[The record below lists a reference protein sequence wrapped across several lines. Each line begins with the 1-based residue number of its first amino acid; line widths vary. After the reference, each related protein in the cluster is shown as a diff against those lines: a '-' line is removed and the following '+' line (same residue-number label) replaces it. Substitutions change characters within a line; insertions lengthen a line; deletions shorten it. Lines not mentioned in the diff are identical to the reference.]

1 MNSLVI
7 VESGAKAEK
16 IKSFLNKS
24 FPDEN
29 WSVEA
34 CVGHVRD
41 LAEKED
47 AVDPNDWKNLKWE
60 FSSKGK
66 KVMKELRKLCKES
79 DALYLATDPDR
90 EGEAIAW
97 HILNDFEEKKLLEK
111 PTVHRITFNEITP
124 SAVESAVKSPR
135 DIDYNLVNAY
145 LARRI
150 LDHLIGF
157 KVSPLLWRH
166 VSRAKSAG
174 RVQSPTL
181 RIICEKENERDQHIP
196 DEYWPFLATFDYQ
209 GSSFEA
215 SLNKI
220 SDINIKKGLKDE
232 EEVSRTKIDLD
243 ASNFLLTKIET
254 KLQTSNPQ
262 PPFRTSSMIASAN
275 SQFGM
280 SAKQTTQAAQS
291 LFLAGHIT
299 YPRTDNI
306 SIAGSGIDDQD
317 KYLAS
322 PLEEIRNYISDNFD
336 QTFLSNE
343 VRKYKNKLT
352 TAQMAHEA
360 IRPAIISVKPS
371 DLDLPTNEERLYR
384 LIWNRT
390 VASQMESSKYER
402 KSLTISSQ
410 DRKFEFTASSR
421 KNIFAGFEV
430 LSPSEEKNITE
441 FPDGLEE
448 GSELKVID
456 MQAEQKF
463 SSPPNRYSE
472 ASLIKKMEEEGIG
485 RPSTYATILEGLKAK
500 KYIYG
505 GKSMIPSD
513 LGRILTAYLK
523 KVFEDFFI
531 ETKFTANLEATLD
544 EIASGNEE
552 YEKVLNEFYLELQD
566 YLNRKIN
573 EIEISN
579 KDEFKTRQVLD
590 LLNQEL
596 KNYIFPK
603 NETGQII
610 EDCPK
615 CLNPT
620 ISLKS
625 GPYGWFVGC
634 SSCKWTKK
642 TYDMKTKWET
652 YQELPKDLGLHPD
665 LNEPIYADMTINGPC
680 VWTMKEE
687 KKIFGTPDEDEFI
700 LDIGLNRAIELI
712 ERSNAENVLFTEK
725 ITGIPVILKNGRFGE
740 YTEWAGF
747 NKATKL
753 KPEDKEPSPKVS
765 YYEPDEIDYD
775 SASGRR
781 YVLKSLRLEAI
792 VFYKD
797 GTCEPIG
804 IKIRKPG
811 KAFKFIKN
819 LKFGDIE
826 TEVDSGWYKLDIASQ
841 NFTIEE
847 VLKLQKDKKVEKI
860 KRLDD
865 LEDND
870 LI

>member
-24 FPDEN
+24 FPDKN
-29 WSVEA
+29 WTVEA

-41 LAEKED
+41 LTEKED
-47 AVDPNDWKNLKWE
+47 AVDPGDWKNLKWE

-66 KVMKELRKLCKES
+66 KVMRELRKLCKES

-97 HILNDFEEKKLLEK
+97 HIHNDFEEKKLLDGLE
-111 PTVHRITFNEITP
+111 VHRITFNEIT
-124 SAVESAVKSPR
+124 SFAVENAVKSPR
-135 DIDYNLVNAY
+135 SIDYHLVNAY

-181 RIICEKENERDQHIP
+181 RIICERENERDQHIP
-196 DEYWPFLATFDYQ
+196 EEYWPFLVKFDYQ

-220 SDINIKKGLKDE
+220 SDVNVKKGLKSE
-232 EEVSRTKIDLD
+232 EEVNQTQLDIDVSDFVLTKID
-243 ASNFLLTKIET
+243 TKN
-254 KLQTSNPQ
+254 QSSNPQ
-262 PPFRTSSMIASAN
+262 PPFRTSSLIAAAN

-280 SAKQTTQAAQS
+280 LAKQTMKAAQS

-306 SIAGSGIDDQD
+306 AIGGSEEKEYSG
-317 KYLAS
+317 S
-322 PLEEIRNYISDNFD
+322 PLEEIRNYIAGNFD
-336 QTFLSNE
+336 QPFLSKQ
-343 VRKYKNKLT
+343 VRIYKGKLT
-352 TAQMAHEA
+352 AAQEAHEA

-371 DLDLPTNEERLYR
+371 DLDLPTNEEKLYK

-402 KSLTISSQ
+402 KSLTISSE
-410 DRKFEFTASSR
+410 DGKFKFTASSR
-421 KNIFAGFEV
+421 KNIFAGFEI
-430 LSPSEEKNITE
+430 LSTAEEKNIAE
-441 FPDGLEE
+441 FPEGLEE
-448 GSELKVID
+448 GSELKIIAK
-456 MQAEQKF
+456 QAEQKF
-463 SSPPNRYSE
+463 SPPPNRYSE

-485 RPSTYATILEGLKAK
+485 RPSTYATILEGLRNK

-505 GKSMIPSD
+505 GKSMVPSD
-513 LGRILTAYLK
+513 LGRILTAYLQR
-523 KVFEDFFI
+523 VFEDFFV

-552 YEKVLNEFYLELQD
+552 YEAVLNEFYVELQE

-573 EIEISN
+573 DIEISN

-603 NETGQII
+603 NETGQIVD
-610 EDCPK
+610 DCPK
-615 CLNPT
+615 CLKPT

-634 SSCKWTKK
+634 SDCKWTKK
-642 TYDMKTKWET
+642 PYDLKTKWET
-652 YQELPKDLGLHPD
+652 YQQLPKDLGLHPD
-665 LNEPIYADMTINGPC
+665 LNETVFADMTVNGPC

-712 ERSNAENVLFTEK
+712 ERSNAENILFHEK
-725 ITGIPVILKNGRFGE
+725 VTGIPVILKNGRFGE
-740 YTEWAGF
+740 YTEWVGF

-753 KPEDKEPSPKVS
+753 KPEDKEPNPKVS
-765 YYEPDEIDYD
+765 YYEPETIDYD

-819 LKFGDIE
+819 LKIGDEE
-826 TEVDSGWYKLDIASQ
+826 TEVPTDWYKLDAEKQSFI
-841 NFTIEE
+841 IEE
-847 VLKLQKDKKVEKI
+847 TLKLQKDKKVEKI
-860 KRLDD
+860 VRLDD